1 MSEQTLEL
9 RTTLADSD
17 ENNALLD
24 IIFSAILVGGISK
37 EEANGNPEVLKILKS
52 KVNVYKQAKSHF
64 KSTFQDNIFFN
75 EYDIFYQIFMQYEN
89 AYYSVDELK
98 RILEQN
104 KSVIL
109 KSKYI
114 YNYLAIKANV
124 RQDKSVL
131 SDDEFF
137 DLIVIPH
144 VTERYLNMSH
154 QLVELEEYLSAC
166 ERYIEVYKRKYLLE
180 TAENMTAIVQGD
192 DGARLKIGKSVKEL
206 RTTEDCMNYYLD
218 RIRIIH
224 KMEAERGVQSLLY
237 NGAYLLEEANK
248 KKAEAILDYGVAELD
263 AVKHP
268 MRRGNMVCIMGPP
281 KGGKTTF
288 TTYLVER
295 ALDKGLNVAVW
306 PLEGTVD
313 EWVSLLTSSVLAC
326 GHVRG
331 ESGEKGESR
340 EIDKASIMYEQYE
353 NPDDLKHVTS
363 AKYTLAA
370 GENRGA
376 LSFLTGVAYVEDFE
390 DELTSHYENI
400 NRFDVLV
407 VDSPINMQTRSKMGK
422 TEYLSKGFM
431 GLKNYVSNK
440 MKKPALCLVTAQYK
454 QDVIDMMRKN
464 PNTEIDVTS
473 GGETAESIR
482 TPDDV
487 IGLFSNA
494 TERDNRMM
502 KVYDIASRGNGH
514 YEPFYMGCSLG
525 CGNFWS
531 DPSLN

>member
-9 RTTLADSD
+9 RTALADSP
-17 ENNALLD
+17 ENNELLD

-37 EEANGNPEVLKILKS
+37 QETVDNPESLQLLKN
-52 KVNVYKQAKSHF
+52 KVSVFKQSKSHF

-75 EYDIFYQIFMQYEN
+75 EYDIFYQIFVQYEN
-89 AYYSVDELK
+89 AYYTVDELR

-104 KSVIL
+104 KKAIL

-114 YNYLAIKANV
+114 YNYMAIKANI
-124 RQDKSVL
+124 RQEKSVI

-137 DLIVIPH
+137 SLVVIPH
-144 VTERYLNMSH
+144 ITDRYTQMSH
-154 QLVELEEYLSAC
+154 HLVEMEEYLSAC
-166 ERYIEVYKRKYLLE
+166 ERYIEVYKRKYILE

-192 DGARLKIGKSVKEL
+192 DGARLKLGNSIKEL
-206 RTTEDCMNYYLD
+206 ITTEDCMNYYLD
-218 RIRIIH
+218 RIKVIH
-224 KMEAERGVQSLLY
+224 KMEAERGVQSFVY
-237 NGAYLLEEANK
+237 DGVYLLEESNR

-263 AVKHP
+263 SVKHP
-268 MRRGNMVCIMGPP
+268 MRRGNMICIMGPP

-295 ALDKGLNVAVW
+295 ALSKGLNVAIW
-306 PLEGTVD
+306 PLEGTPD
-313 EWVSLLTSSVLAC
+313 EWISLLTASSLAC
-326 GHVRG
+326 GHIG
-331 ESGEKGESR
+331 GEKR

-353 NPDDLKHVTS
+353 NADDEKHVS
-363 AKYTLAA
+363 AARHTIAA
-370 GENRGA
+370 GENRGR

-400 NRFDVLV
+400 NRFDVIV
-407 VDSPINMQTRSKMGK
+407 MDSPINMQARGKMGK

-431 GLKNYVSNK
+431 RLKNYVANK
-440 MKKPALCLVTAQYK
+440 MKVPALCLVTAQYK

-464 PNTEIDVTS
+464 PNSEIDVTS

-487 IGLFSNA
+487 LGLFSNA
-494 TERDNRMM
+494 TERENRMM
-502 KVYDIASRGNGH
+502 KVYDVASRGNGH
-514 YEPFYMGCSLG
+514 FEPFYMGCALG
-525 CGNFWS
+525 SGSFWS